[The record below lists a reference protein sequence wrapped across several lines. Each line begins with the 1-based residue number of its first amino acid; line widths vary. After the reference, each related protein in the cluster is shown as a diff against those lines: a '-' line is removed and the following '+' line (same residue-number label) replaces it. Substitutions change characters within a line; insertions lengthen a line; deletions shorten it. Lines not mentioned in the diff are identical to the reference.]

1 MIGEITVVS
10 LRLTT
15 IDDVDILTDIQQK
28 AFQPLYE
35 KYHDKGNPYL
45 RDKRDI
51 LCRLDN
57 PHFLYLTILLDDVI
71 VGGVLYRLK
80 GSTPFIKKLMFGK
93 YYLTRVYILPEHQN
107 KGIATEAILQSE
119 KHLKKPGKLYVD
131 FPVDLDKNRKCYT
144 KCGYTDTGKRLE
156 VESGLTL
163 ACFEKV
169 L

>member
-1 MIGEITVVS
+1 MIS

-15 IDDVDILTDIQQK
+15 IEDVDILTDIQQK

-35 KYHDKGNPYL
+35 KYHDEGNPYL

-57 PHFLYLTILLDDVI
+57 PKFLYLTILLDDKI
-71 VGGVLYRLK
+71 VGGILYRLK

-93 YYLTRVYILPEHQN
+93 YYLTRVYILPEHQS

-119 KHLKKPGKLYVD
+119 KFLKNPRKLYVD
-131 FPVDLDKNRKCYT
+131 FPEDLDKNRKCYT

-156 VESGLTL
+156 TEPGVVL
-163 ACFEKV
+163 ACFEKACR
-169 L
+169 

>member
-1 MIGEITVVS
+1 MIS

-15 IDDVDILTDIQQK
+15 LEDVDILTDIQQK

-35 KYHDKGNPYL
+35 KYHDEGNPYL

-57 PHFLYLTILLDDVI
+57 PNFLYLTILFNEKI
-71 VGGVLYRLK
+71 VGGILYRLK
-80 GSTPFIKKLMFGK
+80 GPTPFIKKLMFGK
-93 YYLTRVYILPEHQN
+93 FYLTRMYILPEHQS

-119 KHLKKPGKLYVD
+119 KFLKNPRKLYVD
-131 FPVDLDKNRKCYT
+131 FPEDLDKNRKCYT
-144 KCGYTDTGKRLE
+144 KCGYKDTGKRLE
-156 VESGLTL
+156 SEPGVVL

-169 L
+169 CK

>member
-1 MIGEITVVS
+1 MIS

-15 IDDVDILTDIQQK
+15 AEEADVLTEIQQK

-35 KYHDKGNPYL
+35 KYHDEGNPYL

-57 PHFLYLTILLDDVI
+57 PNFIYLTILSDDKI
-71 VGGVLYRLK
+71 VGGILYRIK
-80 GSTPFIKKLMFGK
+80 GSTPFVKNLRWGK
-93 YYLTRVYILPEHQN
+93 YYLGRVYILPESQN

-119 KHLKKPGKLYVD
+119 KYLKEPKKLYVD
-131 FPVDLDKNRKCYT
+131 FPEDLDKNRKCYT

-156 VESGLTL
+156 TEPGVTL
-163 ACFEKV
+163 ACFEKTIR
-169 L
+169 